1 MSALTRKVKRLQR
14 RNSQGHVFFLFF
26 LLIVFFGLATLIRYY
41 ILVPVQVMDSSMSP
55 KFKEQSVHW
64 MCKLPQCTSQADY
77 WDIVWANSRSNETF
91 VRKILAMPGDSI
103 TITDKGRVLT
113 THRNVKWKGED
124 SFIQSRSFY
133 IPKAGDTLFFDQLND
148 VEQDYI
154 ISYLREKGENVIVK
168 TTLWQGDREIN
179 IDRVGSTKIAN
190 RQVSLNE
197 INFLPWQD
205 RYLIELQIRQSEPGN
220 SPIKLKREL
229 FRGITKKESSIELD
243 EPAVNDSNLI
253 SEADSTDTSPVATG
267 VDSVPPPKPAP
278 GPNETQ
284 DGEQLAETII
294 TEQIN
299 RIIIEDDC
307 YYLACER
314 GSSCLDSRELGF
326 FTKDRLIGKHLV
338 WPDKINNKFI
348 EPAMVYVRIVQSA
361 ATAFWN
367 SSVKFFTE
375 TYDTTIDFYKALFKS
390 EEKKDDKKDS
400 EDNKPES

>member
-64 MCKLPQCTSQADY
+64 MCKLPQCIDQVNY
-77 WDIVWANSRSNETF
+77 WDIVWANSRSNETI

-103 TITDKGRVLT
+103 EITDKGRVIT
-113 THRNVKWKGED
+113 PHRNIKWKGED
-124 SFIQSRSFY
+124 SFIQSRAFY
-133 IPKAGDTLFFDQLND
+133 VPKAGDTLLFDQLND
-148 VEQDYI
+148 VEQDYV
-154 ISYLREKGENVIVK
+154 ISYLREKGENIIVK

-179 IDRVGSTKIAN
+179 IDRVGATKIAN

-229 FRGITKKESSIELD
+229 FRGKKKEEKISLELD
-243 EPAVNDSNLI
+243 EPKVEPDTSISDTAVAQ
-253 SEADSTDTSPVATG
+253 ADSF
-267 VDSVPPPKPAP
+267 PPPKPAP
-278 GPNETQ
+278 LPEDSQSQENSE
-284 DGEQLAETII
+284 ETII

-299 RIIIEDDC
+299 QILIEDDC
-307 YYLACER
+307 YFLACEK
-314 GSSCLDSRELGF
+314 GTNCLDSRELGF

-338 WPDKINNKFI
+338 WPDKVNDRFI

-361 ATAFWN
+361 AAGFWN
-367 SSVKFFTE
+367 SSVKFFTD
-375 TYDTTIDFYKALFKS
+375 TYDSTIGFYKTLFKS

-400 EDNKPES
+400 EDVKPES